1 MRIGAL
7 AAAAGTTAKTI
18 RFYEQVGL
26 LPSPPRTTAGYRDY
40 PDHAAAR
47 LAFIR
52 AAQSAGLALAEIRG
66 ILNVRDHGRPP
77 CTRVTALLHQ
87 HLAETDRR
95 LAELAQTRAMLH
107 DLLATAQATDP
118 DTCTGSVCT
127 ILDPPDPQNRGKGSL
142 PAAHPAAG
150 APAPLTR

>member
-52 AAQSAGLALAEIRG
+52 AARSAGLTLAEIRG
-66 ILNVRDHGRPP
+66 ILTVRDHGRPP

-107 DLLATAQATDP
+107 DLLATAKATDP
-118 DTCTGSVCT
+118 DTCTGGICT
-127 ILDPPDPQNRGKGSL
+127 VLDPPDPR
-142 PAAHPAAG
+142 
-150 APAPLTR
+150 TREGRRS